1 MEKADIVWGGKA
13 CWVVQALSLADGGRI
28 RARAVNEDPDD
39 VTTWSYVS
47 AARVSNKSQA
57 FYLAGLSKTTH
68 GAQFAFSRFGIRSE
82 TPQENLH
89 FFHGLQISG
98 LETQGYTIFI
108 GTSGLVLTAQ
118 LLQGFAQLTVCRSVV
133 GVDADGL
140 FKALDGVRE
149 AAAF

>member
-13 CWVVQALSLADGGRI
+13 RGVVQALSLADGGRI
-28 RARAVNEDPDD
+28 RERAVNEDPDD
-39 VTTWSYVS
+39 VTTRSYVS
-47 AARVSNKSQA
+47 AGRVSNKSQA
-57 FYLAGLSKTTH
+57 FYLAG
-68 GAQFAFSRFGIRSE
+68 
-82 TPQENLH
+82 
-89 FFHGLQISG
+89 
-98 LETQGYTIFI
+98 
-108 GTSGLVLTAQ
+108 LTAQ